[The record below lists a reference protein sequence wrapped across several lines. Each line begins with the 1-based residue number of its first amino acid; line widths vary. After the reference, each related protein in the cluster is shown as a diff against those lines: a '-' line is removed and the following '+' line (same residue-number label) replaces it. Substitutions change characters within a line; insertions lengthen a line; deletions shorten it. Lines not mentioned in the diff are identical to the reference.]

1 MFHHFCKKIVSF
13 FSVLIPFPIK
23 YLDSS
28 CVAPSWK
35 RPCARDPRLRSTTSV
50 GGAGFYTAS
59 SAAAGCSCGKLP
71 VLNIKL
77 VESLH
82 DDLLT
87 ILSPV
92 GHAQNSP
99 WLSEVRRAPVDH
111 VQLFWHLESSG
122 EWFEWP
128 KPDI

>member
-1 MFHHFCKKIVSF
+1 MSF

-35 RPCARDPRLRSTTSV
+35 RPCVRDPRLRSTSV
-50 GGAGFYTAS
+50 GGAGFYTVS

-82 DDLLT
+82 DDL
-87 ILSPV
+87 SPLLV
-92 GHAQNSP
+92 MLKIP
-99 WLSEVRRAPVDH
+99 
-111 VQLFWHLESSG
+111 
-122 EWFEWP
+122 
-128 KPDI
+128 PD